1 MCGERLDS
9 VGQHAMLVLIVVLL
23 VENSDLEAWS
33 VFGFIDR
40 PDF

>member
-9 VGQHAMLVLIVVLL
+9 VGQHAMLVLIL
-23 VENSDLEAWS
+23 VEDSDLEARA